1 MRYEFR
7 DTVRFSEVDESG
19 YLTLTALV
27 NYFQDT
33 AIFQSEKGGIGFD
46 YLKPKNQAWLLAS
59 WQIEIDH
66 MPVLCDEI
74 TVATW
79 TYEFK
84 AFYGYRNFVL
94 YDAQG
99 NKAAWANSVW
109 FLCDTKY
116 QMPVKIDERSLAV
129 YGTEPRI
136 EMEYLPR
143 KIALPGL
150 GITENGSTE
159 GKAQEAFGT
168 EGKTQEA
175 FGTEGKTQEAFG
187 TEGKTQEAFSTEGKI
202 QEAFKIERHHLDTN
216 HHVNNGQYIDM
227 AVQYLPQDA
236 QVTRVRAEYKM
247 QAHLGDEMVPVVF
260 EDGKLWT
267 IALNNREGKAYAVVQ
282 LTIK

>member
-159 GKAQEAFGT
+159 GK
-168 EGKTQEA
+168 TQEA
-175 FGTEGKTQEAFG
+175 FGTERKAQEASRTERKTQEAFG
-187 TEGKTQEAFSTEGKI
+187 TEGKI
-202 QEAFKIERHHLDTN
+202 QEAFKIEKHHLDTN

>member
-143 KIALPGL
+143 KIELPGL

-159 GKAQEAFGT
+159 GKA
-168 EGKTQEA
+168 
-175 FGTEGKTQEAFG
+175 
-187 TEGKTQEAFSTEGKI
+187 QEAFSTEGKI

>member
-1 MRYEFR
+1 
-7 DTVRFSEVDESG
+7 
-19 YLTLTALV
+19 
-27 NYFQDT
+27 
-33 AIFQSEKGGIGFD
+33 
-46 YLKPKNQAWLLAS
+46 
-59 WQIEIDH
+59 
-66 MPVLCDEI
+66 
-74 TVATW
+74 
-79 TYEFK
+79 
-84 AFYGYRNFVL
+84 
-94 YDAQG
+94 
-99 NKAAWANSVW
+99 
-109 FLCDTKY
+109 
-116 QMPVKIDERSLAV
+116 
-129 YGTEPRI
+129 
-136 EMEYLPR
+136 MEYLPR
-143 KIALPGL
+143 KIELPGL

-159 GKAQEAFGT
+159 GKA
-168 EGKTQEA
+168 QEA

>member
-159 GKAQEAFGT
+159 RKAQEAV
-168 EGKTQEA
+168 
-175 FGTEGKTQEAFG
+175 G